1 MAGDSD
7 AKLTGLAAEILRD
20 AVQVSDHENLVSWLV
35 AARFMGVVGG
45 GQVTTSFPALTGAI
59 PALTGAM
66 PAASGAMATMTG
78 SFPALTG
85 AFTTIT
91 GSLPAVGSGANAG
104 AGLKTMFKLPRKLP
118 GVRLPAPA
126 RLAALA
132 RSAPLM
138 AELEALAVWLGRD
151 GRLVT
156 ADSGLPTAEVSD
168 SAPRL
173 AVQRQRLPYLLDY
186 ALTAGWVKLKDEPD
200 TNRTWAVLGKT
211 AWRWADGDD
220 SGALHVWG
228 AVFAA
233 LLARTLDVAASA
245 DPRASRKLKFQGRGV
260 AAAVTL
266 FLAGRSG
273 MSTADVSDLVMTGT
287 IGDRWSSRI
296 RRRRVSW
303 VRGHGDP
310 AHWLLNELAALG
322 AIRPTG
328 AADDRVELTALA
340 LWALREQL
348 RLDGVE
354 IPLLKATSAQMSAA
368 ALVAFAD
375 GANDAEAA
383 AEFASW
389 VGARGPGLAG
399 DELLAFAA
407 VSGPKPRL
415 AAVNLVRRIGP
426 AAQSAWLNAMQRPEL
441 RGYARIALAVLA
453 ADLPQG
459 AMRPVP
465 NLDPGDLA
473 RVATDLLA
481 LACGDA
487 EPDPQEVAA
496 QFSEAIPAGAET
508 WIFGLMSQSSDPAVA
523 KVLTVLARCHP
534 DRRIAKDAKRAAR
547 GAVRNQTAARANH
560 VPARASGR

>member
-20 AVQVSDHENLVSWLV
+20 AVQVFDHEDLSSWLV

-45 GQVTTSFPALTGAI
+45 GQVTGSFPALTGAI

-66 PAASGAMATMTG
+66 PAATGAMASVTG

-85 AFTTIT
+85 AFATIT
-91 GSLPAVGSGANAG
+91 GSFPAVGGGATAG
-104 AGLKTMFKLPRKLP
+104 PGLKTVFKLPRKLP
-118 GVRLPAPA
+118 GIRLPATA
-126 RLAALA
+126 RLAELA

-138 AELEALAVWLGRD
+138 AELEALAAWLGRD

-156 ADSGLPTAEVSD
+156 ADNGLPTAEVAD
-168 SAPRL
+168 SEPRL
-173 AVQRQRLPYLLDY
+173 HVQRQRLPYLLDY
-186 ALTAGWVKLKDEPD
+186 ALTAGWVKLKGEPD
-200 TNRTWAVLGKT
+200 SRTWAVLGNT

-273 MSTADVSDLVMTGT
+273 LSTADVSDLVMRGT
-287 IGDRWSSRI
+287 IGGRSSARV
-296 RRRRVSW
+296 RREWDSW

-310 AHWLLNELAALG
+310 AHWLLNELTALG
-322 AIRPTG
+322 AVRPAG
-328 AADDRVELTALA
+328 AADGTIKLTPLA

-348 RLDGVE
+348 RLDGIA

-368 ALVAFAD
+368 ALVTFAN
-375 GANDAEAA
+375 GANDAEVA

-389 VGARGPGLAG
+389 VGARGPGPAG

-407 VSGPKPRL
+407 FGGPEPRL

-426 AAQSAWLNAMQRPEL
+426 AAQSAWRDAMQRPEL

-453 ADLPQG
+453 ADLPQS
-459 AMRPVP
+459 AIRPVP
-465 NLDPGDLA
+465 NPDPGDLA

-481 LACGDA
+481 LACGDSK
-487 EPDPQEVAA
+487 PDPQEVAA
-496 QFSEAIPAGAET
+496 QFSEAIPEGAET

-523 KVLTVLARCHP
+523 KVLMVLARCHP

-547 GAVRNQTAARANH
+547 GAVRNQMAARADH

>member
-7 AKLTGLAAEILRD
+7 AKLTGLAAEILHD
-20 AVQVSDHENLVSWLV
+20 AVQVFDHEDLASWLV

-45 GQVTTSFPALTGAI
+45 GQVTGSFPALTGAI

-66 PAASGAMATMTG
+66 PAATGAMASVTG

-85 AFTTIT
+85 AFATIT
-91 GSLPAVGSGANAG
+91 GSFPAIDGGAAAG
-104 AGLKTMFKLPRKLP
+104 PGLKMVFKLPRKLP
-118 GVRLPAPA
+118 GVRLPATA
-126 RLAALA
+126 RLAGLA

-138 AELEALAVWLGRD
+138 AELEALAAWLGRD

-156 ADSGLPTAEVSD
+156 ADNGLPTAEVAD
-168 SAPRL
+168 SEPRL
-173 AVQRQRLPYLLDY
+173 HVQRQRLPYLLDY
-186 ALTAGWVKLKDEPD
+186 ALTAGWVKLKAEPGS
-200 TNRTWAVLGKT
+200 NRTWAVLGNT

-220 SGALHVWG
+220 SGAIHVWG

-233 LLARTLDVAASA
+233 QLARTLDVAAAA

-273 MSTADVSDLVMTGT
+273 LSTADVSDLVMRGT
-287 IGDRWSSRI
+287 IGDRSSSRI
-296 RRRRVSW
+296 RREWDNW

-310 AHWLLNELAALG
+310 AHWLLNELTALG
-322 AIRPTG
+322 AVRPAN
-328 AADDRVELTALA
+328 AADGSVELTPLA
-340 LWALREQL
+340 RWALREQL
-348 RLDGVE
+348 RLDGIE

-368 ALVAFAD
+368 ALVTFAD
-375 GANDAEAA
+375 GANEAEVA

-399 DELLAFAA
+399 DELLTFAA
-407 VSGPKPRL
+407 FSGPKPRL
-415 AAVNLVRRIGP
+415 TAVNLVRRIGP
-426 AAQSAWLNAMQRPEL
+426 AAQPAWRNAMQRPEL

-453 ADLPQG
+453 ADLPQS
-459 AMRPVP
+459 AIRPVP
-465 NLDPGDLA
+465 NPDPGDLA

-481 LACGDA
+481 LACGDPQ
-487 EPDPQEVAA
+487 PDPQEVAA
-496 QFSEAIPAGAET
+496 QFSEAIPEGAET
-508 WIFGLMSQSSDPAVA
+508 WIIGLMSHNSDPAVA
-523 KVLTVLARCHP
+523 KVLMALARCHP

-547 GAVRNQTAARANH
+547 GAVRNQMAARADR
-560 VPARASGR
+560 VPARVSGR